1 MGGDF
6 VPVFAGQS
14 IVLPSGGWRV
24 MGNLHLREAGLTSA
38 EDCGILGN
46 KKDKKWP
53 TVAED

>member
-14 IVLPSGGWRV
+14 IFLPSGGWRV